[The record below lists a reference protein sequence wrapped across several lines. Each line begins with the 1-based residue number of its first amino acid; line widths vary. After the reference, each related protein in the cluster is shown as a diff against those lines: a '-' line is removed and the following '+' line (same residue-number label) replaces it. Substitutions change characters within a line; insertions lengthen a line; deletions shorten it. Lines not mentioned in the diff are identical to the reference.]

1 MSCTSLR
8 LEVEPRVLRY
18 HDSTLLHF
26 HLDGFDLLL
35 FYGYQFR
42 LGKRKHMD
50 VPECGIR
57 VGQLNGI
64 FPAGRRYRIAN
75 PSPTLKSWTTVNFK
89 LLQTTTVTVEE
100 LTAEVSNSTYLPTVA
115 TALFPGLSTTGI
127 HTWSKLTG
135 DCKLKLH
142 TYHDEAK
149 VTRQC
154 CNMSETEQTVPGK
167 QRLTMLVS
175 EVSNA
180 RIPANKF
187 KSIIPGQAEHRSRI
201 RAEYDTGPAL
211 IS

>member
-1 MSCTSLR
+1 MR
-8 LEVEPRVLRY
+8 RIHFAYIADFIEV
-18 HDSTLLHF
+18 
-26 HLDGFDLLL
+26 
-35 FYGYQFR
+35 
-42 LGKRKHMD
+42 
-50 VPECGIR
+50 
-57 VGQLNGI
+57 
-64 FPAGRRYRIAN
+64 
-75 PSPTLKSWTTVNFK
+75 KSRTTVSFK
-89 LLQTTTVTVEE
+89 LLQITTATVEE

-154 CNMSETEQTVPGK
+154 CNISGAEQMVPGK

-175 EVSNA
+175 NVSKA
-180 RIPANKF
+180 TIPANKF
-187 KSIIPGQAEHRSRI
+187 KSIILGQAERRSRI
-201 RAEYDTGPAL
+201 RAEYDTCPAL